1 MIENEVI
8 DIINN
13 LSKIERIKACI
24 LHKGLVFLGFSVFLT
39 GINLM
44 MLSKVIIMQKYIL
57 KKQG

>member
-24 LHKGLVFLGFSVFLT
+24 LHKRLVLLGFSVFLA

>member
-13 LSKIERIKACI
+13 LSKIERIKACT
-24 LHKGLVFLGFSVFLT
+24 LHIELVFLEFSVFLA

-44 MLSKVIIMQKYIL
+44 RLSKVIIMQKYIL